1 METEKAQ
8 NYADTKA
15 IRQIEKAER
24 AMEALKVARST
35 MYQAWQST
43 GRDAYS
49 HAYHD
54 LTHTLKTLEK
64 QVKLGL
70 GEPRKR
76 SEQDRPRRISRRTSS
91 T

>member
-1 METEKAQ
+1 MKTEQAK

-43 GRDAYS
+43 GRDSYS

-64 QVKLGL
+64 QITLGL
-70 GEPRKR
+70 GEPKQR
-76 SEQDRPRRISRRTSS
+76 SGQDRPLRKSRRRVSP
-91 T
+91 